1 MLQLIADGLVVG
13 STVSL
18 GAIGLTLTYSL
29 LRFANF
35 GHGELLTVGAYAA
48 LAVATALA
56 SLGAGAPP
64 IGPFSFGWPLL
75 AALPAAAAVTALAAL
90 AVDKLL
96 FARLRA
102 RGAAIVLI
110 IASFGAALAMRNL
123 LLFVFGPLPEYYSR
137 EIQIA
142 VALVPRSVLGGMR
155 VTPDQ
160 MIVLGLAL
168 AAMVAL
174 HLFLTRTVLGKAMR
188 ATAMNPDLARVTG
201 IDTAAVIR
209 ATWVLGAM
217 LAALAGV
224 FAGLTGQVRT
234 TLGFDLLLPMF
245 AAAILG
251 GVGSIHGAAIGGLIV
266 GLAESLLTPVLGAE
280 YRAASAFLAIVAI
293 LMVRPAGLFGKA
305 SR

>member
-1 MLQLIADGLVVG
+1 MLQLLVDGLVVG
-13 STVSL
+13 STVAL

-35 GHGELLTVGAYAA
+35 GHGELLTIGAYAA
-48 LAVATALA
+48 LAVVGALA
-56 SLGAGAPP
+56 GFAAPP

-75 AALPAAAAVTALAAL
+75 AALPVAAAATALVAL
-90 AVDKLL
+90 AVDAAR

-110 IASFGAALAMRNL
+110 IASFGAALALRNV
-123 LLFVFGPLPEYYSR
+123 LLFSFGPLPEYYSR

-142 VALVPRSVLGGMR
+142 IALVPRSVLGGMR

-160 MIVLGLAL
+160 AFVLGLAL
-168 AAMVAL
+168 ACMGAL
-174 HLFLTRTVLGKAMR
+174 HLFLSRTVLGKAMR
-188 ATAMNPDLARVTG
+188 ATAMNPDLARVAG

-209 ATWVLGAM
+209 ATWILGAT
-217 LAALAGV
+217 LASVAGV

-234 TLGFDLLLPMF
+234 TLGFELLLPMF

-251 GVGSIHGAAIGGLIV
+251 GVGSVHGAAIGGLVV

-280 YRAASAFLAIVAI
+280 YRAASAFLAIIAI
-293 LMVRPAGLFGKA
+293 LLVRPQGLFGKPA
-305 SR
+305 R

>member
-1 MLQLIADGLVVG
+1 MLQLLVDGLVVG
-13 STVSL
+13 STVAL

-48 LAVATALA
+48 LAVVGALA
-56 SLGAGAPP
+56 GLAAPP

-75 AALPAAAAVTALAAL
+75 AALPVAAASTALVAL
-90 AVDKLL
+90 AVDTAL

-110 IASFGAALAMRNL
+110 IASFGAALALRNL
-123 LLFVFGPLPEYYSR
+123 LLFAFGPLPEYYSR

-142 VALVPRSVLGGMR
+142 IALVPRDVLGGMR

-160 MIVLGLAL
+160 AFVLGLAL
-168 AAMVAL
+168 ACMGAL
-174 HLFLTRTVLGKAMR
+174 HLFLSRTVLGKAMR
-188 ATAMNPDLARVTG
+188 ATAMNPDLARIAG

-209 ATWVLGAM
+209 ATWILGAT
-217 LAALAGV
+217 LASVAGV

-234 TLGFDLLLPMF
+234 TLGFELLLPMF

-251 GVGSIHGAAIGGLIV
+251 GVGSVHGAAIGGLVV

-280 YRAASAFLAIVAI
+280 YRAASAFLAII
-293 LMVRPAGLFGKA
+293 LILLVRPQGLFGKA
-305 SR
+305 AR

>member
-35 GHGELLTVGAYAA
+35 GHGELLTTGAYAA
-48 LAVATALA
+48 LAVVTAITA
-56 SLGAGAPP
+56 WGVDAPP

-75 AALPAAAAVTALAAL
+75 VALPVAAGATALVAL
-90 AVDKLL
+90 AIDALL

-102 RGAAIVLI
+102 RGSAIVLI
-110 IASFGAALAMRNL
+110 IASFGAALALRNL

-142 VALVPRSVLGGMR
+142 VALVPRGVMGGMR

-160 MIVLGLAL
+160 MVVLGLAL

-174 HLFLTRTVLGKAMR
+174 HVFLTRTVLGKAMR
-188 ATAMNPDLARVTG
+188 ATAMNPDLARITG

-209 ATWVLGAM
+209 ATWILGAA

-234 TLGFDLLLPMF
+234 TLGFELLLPMF

-251 GVGSIHGAAIGGLIV
+251 GVGSIHGAALGGLVV

-280 YRAASAFLAIVAI
+280 YRAASAFLAIIAI
-293 LMVRPAGLFGKA
+293 LLVRPAGLFG
-305 SR
+305 RVER

>member
-1 MLQLIADGLVVG
+1 MLQLLVDGLVVG
-13 STVSL
+13 STVAL

-35 GHGELLTVGAYAA
+35 GHGELLTIGAYAA
-48 LAVATALA
+48 RAVG
-56 SLGAGAPP
+56 GARAGVAAPP

-75 AALPAAAAVTALAAL
+75 AALPVAAAATALVAL
-90 AVDKLL
+90 AVDAAL

-110 IASFGAALAMRNL
+110 IASFGAALALRNV
-123 LLFVFGPLPEYYSR
+123 LLFSFGPLPEYYSR

-142 VALVPRSVLGGMR
+142 IALVPRSVLGGMR

-160 MIVLGLAL
+160 AFVLGLAL
-168 AAMVAL
+168 ACMGAL
-174 HLFLTRTVLGKAMR
+174 HLFLSRTVLGKAMR
-188 ATAMNPDLARVTG
+188 ATAMNPDLARVAG

-209 ATWVLGAM
+209 ATWILGAT
-217 LAALAGV
+217 LASVAGV

-234 TLGFDLLLPMF
+234 TLGFELLLPMF

-251 GVGSIHGAAIGGLIV
+251 GVGSVHGAAIGGLVV

-280 YRAASAFLAIVAI
+280 YRAASAFLAIIAI
-293 LMVRPAGLFGKA
+293 LLVRPQGLFGKPA
-305 SR
+305 R

>member
-13 STVSL
+13 STIAL
-18 GAIGLTLTYSL
+18 GAIGLTLTYAL

-48 LAVATALA
+48 LAVVTVVGAAGLA
-56 SLGAGAPP
+56 APP
-64 IGPFSFGWPLL
+64 LEPFSFGWPLL
-75 AALPAAAAVTALAAL
+75 AALPLAAAATALVALAADW
-90 AVDKLL
+90 AI
-96 FARLRA
+96 FARLRT

-110 IASFGAALAMRNL
+110 IASFGAALALRNL

-142 VALVPRSVLGGMR
+142 IAIVPRRILGGMR

-160 MIVLGLAL
+160 MLVLGLAF
-168 AAMVAL
+168 AAMGAL

-188 ATAMNPDLARVTG
+188 ATAMNPDLARITG

-209 ATWVLGAM
+209 ATWILGAM
-217 LAALAGV
+217 LAALAGI
-224 FAGLTGQVRT
+224 FAGMTGQVRT

-251 GVGSIHGAAIGGLIV
+251 GVGSIPGAALGGLLV

-280 YRAASAFLAIVAI
+280 YRAASAFAVIIAI
-293 LMVRPAGLFGKA
+293 LFLRPAGLFGKPA
-305 SR
+305 R